1 MKKEIIKPFNFEKA
15 KNGAKLQTRGG
26 YPVEIFKW
34 DARGKYPIAGIIKEE
49 EADVTTCWD
58 CRGSYFGS
66 DIPHPYDLFIVEE
79 EEEPKFKVRDWIT
92 NGEYT
97 CKIVKVTDIC
107 YECNSNKGSIHI
119 KVIAGAD
126 EDYHLWTI
134 KDAKAGDILVTG
146 NGNIFIFKDIQ
157 GCTVY
162 DYCGLYYGKI
172 EFSPNNVNESCATE
186 LPTNYTPATKEQRD
200 LLFQKMK
207 EAGYEWNAE
216 KLELKKMKPKF
227 WSDEEDKLFN
237 GFLIRFGVVEKINN
251 LYNISNAYSVFATE
265 KQAKSAL
272 AMARISQIMANDIE
286 NFGGVITDEEWE
298 NSEGKYIIFREENS
312 VCKTTVGSDYY
323 FLAFHTAKQRDLF
336 LAKYPQLVRDFLMIS
351 DEETK

>member
-200 LLFQKMK
+200 LLFTKMK
-207 EAGYEWNAE
+207 EASYEWDFNN
-216 KLELKKMKPKF
+216 KELKKIECETA
-227 WSDEEDKLFN
+227 WSKEDEDMLDTLIADYEFLSKRYRDEEHDFFVGMSLVKEDLNIVNWLKSLKERVGCEVNCTTTREWSEEDKGYL
-237 GFLIRFGVVEKINN
+237 LEAEK
-251 LYNISNAYSVFATE
+251 
-265 KQAKSAL
+265 
-272 AMARISQIMANDIE
+272 R
-286 NFGGVITDEEWE
+286 
-298 NSEGKYIIFREENS
+298 
-312 VCKTTVGSDYY
+312 
-323 FLAFHTAKQRDLF
+323 
-336 LAKYPQLVRDFLMIS
+336 
-351 DEETK
+351 